1 MAKCPDCL
9 GSAAF
14 SHDRGDGKCSECN
27 GTGGELNVFEAGVE
41 ALAGHSQRCK
51 ACRGS
56 RICQTCHGDG
66 VSSRRGSASQHAD
79 SEEGIDEF
87 WGIFALSGGVLVL
100 LSPFLFVAAA
110 YVLPVCMVKWMI
122 FGRYGYGQPKQR
134 SLLAKIGVR
143 IGLIYV
149 GLFSICL
156 SMSVLAL
163 LLQSLESYLQIL
175 SRGQVFKSNDWF
187 DLVVLTPLAIVASVL
202 WVFAAGI
209 MGAKLIVFGRFYAK
223 ERS

>member
-1 MAKCPDCL
+1 M
-9 GSAAF
+9 
-14 SHDRGDGKCSECN
+14 
-27 GTGGELNVFEAGVE
+27 
-41 ALAGHSQRCK
+41 
-51 ACRGS
+51 
-56 RICQTCHGDG
+56 
-66 VSSRRGSASQHAD
+66 
-79 SEEGIDEF
+79 
-87 WGIFALSGGVLVL
+87 L